1 MEFKKIQLNGFKSFA
16 DKTNFLIE
24 EGLTGIVGP
33 NGCGKSNIVESLR
46 WVMGETSAK
55 SMRGSGMEDVIFNGT
70 SNKAS
75 KNIAEVSIDVENK
88 NNEGPVQYR
97 DLDQISVRRKI
108 EKDKGS
114 KFYINDKEVRAR
126 DAQMFFAD
134 LSTGAHSPSMISQG
148 RIGALVTAKPTDR
161 RAILEEAAGISG
173 LHVRRH
179 EAELRLGAA
188 ENNLKRAD
196 ELRRQQ
202 EKQLANLQKQAE
214 EATKYKLISEE
225 IKKIEAGLY
234 YLKLLEIEAGLYYLK
249 LLEIDKEIKIE
260 NEINNEAEGEVE
272 GFNNKITE
280 LENLIK
286 IATDKVSP
294 LREKNIENLSRI
306 QRLNLELQSLDE
318 ENTRIQD
325 EIESINKS
333 ISTLDEDINRERG
346 IIIDANSNEKRLKEE
361 KADLIEIDSKYFE
374 TEKLSN
380 EDLENAKKELKKEQ
394 EAVDEVVNNIAEG
407 SINISLGPIKNV
419 KNSIN
424 RAKELIDSNEI
435 QQAVTLLDRCNMELD
450 NFLNDLKNEK
460 SRQELLNVNE
470 KSQNIKQLQ
479 EKYADAY
486 SKNQSIKNES
496 IKRNERIKTIE
507 TEIESWKNLLSNSEK
522 MVAELIER
530 KNKLSDQL
538 KKLENQP
545 RVQAERKGQISENLR
560 ISDKEK
566 VDNDIVIEETDKRIE
581 TLRTELNEI
590 QEQSIQIRERK
601 ASSGAT
607 IEGLQKRKSDLLDRI
622 NSELNLS
629 EDNILENSNL
639 NGVEELPNAID
650 QEDALDKK
658 KQERESLGSVNLKAD
673 EETSKYEDEIKKM
686 EQDRS
691 DLVTAIVKLK
701 DSINELN
708 QKGRERLIEAFEK
721 VNRKFNEVYTKLFN
735 GGNAKL
741 ELVDSDDPLEAG
753 LEMLVSP
760 PGKRLQSITLLSGGE
775 QALTALSLIFA
786 VFLTNPSPICV
797 LDEVDAPLDDANVT
811 RFCNLLEE
819 LIKITNTKFIIVTHH
834 ALTMSK
840 MNRLYGVTMP
850 EKGISQLVA
859 VDLQKAES
867 MVA

>member
-24 EGLTGIVGP
+24 NGLTGIVGP

-55 SMRGSGMEDVIFNGT
+55 SMRGSGMEDVIFSGT
-70 SNKAS
+70 SNKPS
-75 KNIAEVSIDVENK
+75 KNIAEVSVTVANE
-88 NNEGPVQYR
+88 NNEGPVQFR
-97 DLDQISVRRKI
+97 ELDEINVRRKI

-179 EAELRLGAA
+179 EAELRLSAA

-202 EKQLANLQKQAE
+202 ERQLANLQKQAE
-214 EATKYKLISEE
+214 EATKYKNISDE
-225 IKKIEAGLY
+225 IKK
-234 YLKLLEIEAGLYYLK
+234 IEAGLYYLK

-260 NEINNEAEGEVE
+260 NEINTEAETEVS
-272 GFNNKITE
+272 GFNNKINE
-280 LENLIK
+280 LEKLIK
-286 IATDKVSP
+286 TEVDKITP
-294 LREKNIENLSRI
+294 LREKNIENLSKI
-306 QRLNLELQSLDE
+306 QRLNLELKSLDE
-318 ENTRIQD
+318 ENNRIQD
-325 EIESINKS
+325 EIENVKKS
-333 ISTLDEDINRERG
+333 LQTIDDDISRERG
-346 IIIDANSNEKRLKEE
+346 IVIDANSNEKRLKEE
-361 KADLIEIDSKYFE
+361 KNELIEIDSKYYQ
-374 TEKLSN
+374 TEKQSN
-380 EDLENAKKELKKEQ
+380 EDLENSKNKLKSE
-394 EAVDEVVNNIAEG
+394 
-407 SINISLGPIKNV
+407 
-419 KNSIN
+419 
-424 RAKELIDSNEI
+424 ID
-435 QQAVTLLDRCNMELD
+435 
-450 NFLNDLKNEK
+450 K
-460 SRQELLNVNE
+460 
-470 KSQNIKQLQ
+470 IKQLINSQ
-479 EKYADAY
+479 KNDDAIKSLDDCQFVIEEYADSY
-486 SKNQSIKNES
+486 SKNQNIKRES
-496 IKRNERIKTIE
+496 VKRNERIAIIDK
-507 TEIESWKNLLSNSEK
+507 EIESWKNLLSNSEK
-522 MVAELIER
+522 MVAELSER
-530 KNKLSDQL
+530 KNKLNVQRD
-538 KKLENQP
+538 KLDNQP
-545 RVQAERKGQISENLR
+545 KFQAEKKGQISENLR
-560 ISDKEK
+560 ISENEK
-566 VDNDIVIEETDKRIE
+566 NENEEIINTTDEKID
-581 TLRTELNEI
+581 TLRNQLNEI

-607 IEGLQKRKSDLLDRI
+607 IEGLKKRKNDLVDRI
-622 NSELNLS
+622 ISELNLT
-629 EDNILENSNL
+629 EENILENSNL
-639 NGVEELPNAID
+639 FGVEELPDAVN
-650 QEDALDKK
+650 QEDLLDKK
-658 KQERESLGSVNLKAD
+658 KQEREKLGSVNLKAD
-673 EETSKYEDEIKKM
+673 EETVKYETEIKKM
-686 EQDRS
+686 EQDRA

-708 QKGRERLIEAFEK
+708 QKGRERLIEAFDK

-811 RFCNLLEE
+811 RFCGLLEE

>member
-16 DKTNFLIE
+16 EKTNFLIE

-55 SMRGSGMEDVIFNGT
+55 SMRGSGMEDVIFSGT

-75 KNIAEVSIDVENK
+75 KNIAEVSIEVENK
-88 NNEGPVQYR
+88 EKEGPIQYR
-97 DLDQISVRRKI
+97 ELENIQVRRKI

-234 YLKLLEIEAGLYYLK
+234 YLRLLD
-249 LLEIDKEIKIE
+249 IDKEIRIE
-260 NEINNEAEGEVE
+260 NEINTEAGGEVE
-272 GFNNKITE
+272 SFNNQISE

-286 IATDKVSP
+286 TSTDKVAP

-306 QRLNLELQSLDE
+306 QRLNLELQNLDE

-325 EIESINKS
+325 EIESIKKS
-333 ISTLDEDINRERG
+333 IKTLDEDIARENG

-361 KADLIEIDSKYFE
+361 KSNLIEIDSKYFE

-380 EDLENAKKELKKEQ
+380 EDLENAKNELEREQKE
-394 EAVDEVVNNIAEG
+394 VDEVVNNLAEDTIKI
-407 SINISLGPIKNV
+407 SIGPIKNV
-419 KNSIN
+419 KNSIS

-435 QQAVTLLDRCNMELD
+435 NQAVTLLDRCNMELD
-450 NFLNDLKNEK
+450 NFINDLKNEK
-460 SRQELLNVNE
+460 SRTELLSVNE
-470 KSQNIKQLQ
+470 KSQNIKILQ

-496 IKRNERIKTIE
+496 VKRNERIKTIE

-522 MVAELIER
+522 MVNELTER
-530 KNKLSDQL
+530 KNKLSIQL
-538 KKLENQP
+538 NDLENQP

-560 ISDKEK
+560 ISDEEK
-566 VDNDIVIEETDKRIE
+566 IENEKIIEETDKKIE
-581 TLRTELNEI
+581 TLRTQLNEI

-607 IEGLQKRKSDLLDRI
+607 IEGLQKRKYDLLDRI
-622 NSELNLS
+622 NTELNLT
-629 EDNILENSNL
+629 EENILENSNL
-639 NGVEELPNAID
+639 FGVEELPNHVD

-658 KQERESLGSVNLKAD
+658 KQQRDQLGSVNLKAD
-673 EETSKYEDEIKKM
+673 EETIKYEEEIKKM

-701 DSINELN
+701 DSIDELN
-708 QKGRERLIEAFEK
+708 QKGRERLVEAFEK

-735 GGNAKL
+735 GGSAKL

-811 RFCNLLEE
+811 RFCSLLEE

-850 EKGISQLVA
+850 QKGISQLVA

>member
-1 MEFKKIQLNGFKSFA
+1 MEFKKLQLNGFKSFA

-24 EGLTGIVGP
+24 DGLTGIVGP

-55 SMRGSGMEDVIFNGT
+55 SMRGSGMEDVIFSGT

-75 KNIAEVSIDVENK
+75 KNIAEVSVSVKNEN
-88 NNEGPVQYR
+88 NDGPVQFR
-97 DLDQISVRRKI
+97 NLDEVNVRRKI

-114 KFYINDKEVRAR
+114 KFFINDKEVRAR

-179 EAELRLGAA
+179 EAELRLSAA

-214 EATKYKLISEE
+214 EATKYKNISDE

-234 YLKLLEIEAGLYYLK
+234 YLKLI
-249 LLEIDKEIKIE
+249 EIDKEIRVE
-260 NEINNEAEGEVE
+260 NEINTEAEGEVS
-272 GFNNKITE
+272 GFNKKIFE
-280 LENLIK
+280 IESLIK
-286 IATDKVSP
+286 SETDKVTP
-294 LREKNIENLSRI
+294 LREKNIENLSKI
-306 QRLNLELQSLDE
+306 QRLNLELQGLDE

-325 EIESINKS
+325 EIENIKKS
-333 ISTLDEDINRERG
+333 LQTFDEDISREKG
-346 IIIDANSNEKRLKEE
+346 IVIDANSNEKRLKEE
-361 KADLIEIDSKYFE
+361 KTDLIEIDSKYYE
-374 TEKLSN
+374 TEKQSN
-380 EDLENAKKELKKEQ
+380 QDLDGAKNKLKLEIDK
-394 EAVDEVVNNIAEG
+394 V
-407 SINISLGPIKNV
+407 
-419 KNSIN
+419 
-424 RAKELIDSNEI
+424 KELISLQKNQDAI
-435 QQAVTLLDRCNMELD
+435 TALD
-450 NFLNDLKNEK
+450 NCKIIIE
-460 SRQELLNVNE
+460 E
-470 KSQNIKQLQ
+470 
-479 EKYADAY
+479 YADSY
-486 SKNQSIKNES
+486 SKNQNIKKES
-496 IKRNERIKTIE
+496 VKRNERINIIDN
-507 TEIESWKNLLSNSEK
+507 EIESWKNLLSNSEK
-522 MVAELIER
+522 MVNELTER
-530 KNKLSDQL
+530 KNKLNLQL
-538 KKLENQP
+538 EKLDSQP
-545 RVQAERKGQISENLR
+545 KLQAEKKGQISEGLR
-560 ISDKEK
+560 ISEKEK
-566 VDNDIVIEETDKRIE
+566 SENETIINSTDEKIEA
-581 TLRTELNEI
+581 LRLQLNEI

-607 IEGLQKRKSDLLDRI
+607 IEGLKKRKNDLVDRI
-622 NSELNLS
+622 SSELSLT

-639 NGVEELPNAID
+639 YGIEELPDAVN
-650 QEDALDKK
+650 QEDLLDKK
-658 KQERESLGSVNLKAD
+658 KQEREKLGSVNLKAD
-673 EETSKYEDEIKKM
+673 EETNKYETEIKKM
-686 EQDRS
+686 ELDRA
-691 DLVTAIVKLK
+691 DLVTAIIKLK
-701 DSINELN
+701 ESINELN
-708 QKGRERLIEAFEK
+708 QKGRERLIEAFDK
-721 VNRKFNEVYTKLFN
+721 VNRKFNDVYTKLFN

-811 RFCNLLEE
+811 RFCSLLEE
-819 LIKITNTKFIIVTHH
+819 LTKITNTKFIIVTHH

-840 MNRLYGVTMP
+840 MSRLYGVTMP

>member
-16 DKTNFLIE
+16 EKTNFLIE
-24 EGLTGIVGP
+24 DGLTGIVGP

-55 SMRGSGMEDVIFNGT
+55 SMRGSGMEDVIFSGT

-75 KNIAEVSIDVENK
+75 KNIAEVSIEVENK
-88 NNEGPVQYR
+88 DKEGPIQYR
-97 DLDQISVRRKI
+97 ELEQIQVRRKI

-214 EATKYKLISEE
+214 EATKYKLISDQ
-225 IKKIEAGLY
+225 IKK
-234 YLKLLEIEAGLYYLK
+234 IEAGLYYLK
-249 LLEIDKEIKIE
+249 LLEIDKEIRIE
-260 NEINNEAEGEVE
+260 NEINTEAEGEVE
-272 GFNNKITE
+272 GFNNKISE
-280 LENLIK
+280 LENSIK
-286 IATDKVSP
+286 TFTDKVNP

-325 EIESINKS
+325 EIESIKKS
-333 ISTLDEDINRERG
+333 IQTLDDDITREKG

-361 KADLIEIDSKYFE
+361 KTELIETDSKYFE

-380 EDLENAKKELKKEQ
+380 EELESAKNKLKEEQ
-394 EAVDEVVNNIAEG
+394 KAVDEVVNSLAEETV
-407 SINISLGPIKNV
+407 NISVGPIRNV
-419 KNSIN
+419 KNTIS
-424 RAKELIDSNEI
+424 RVKELIDSNEI
-435 QQAVTLLDRCNMELD
+435 NQALTLLDRCNMELD
-450 NFLNDLKNEK
+450 SFLNDLKNER
-460 SRQELLNVNE
+460 SRSELLGVSE
-470 KSQNIKQLQ
+470 KSENIKLLQ

-507 TEIESWKNLLSNSEK
+507 TEIESWKNLLTNSEK
-522 MVAELIER
+522 MVNELTQR
-530 KNKLSDQL
+530 KEKLSKQL
-538 KKLENQP
+538 SDLENQP
-545 RVQAERKGQISENLR
+545 RAQAERKGQISENLR

-566 VDNDIVIEETDKRIE
+566 IDNEAIIDETDQKIE
-581 TLRTELNEI
+581 MLRTQLNEI

-607 IEGLQKRKSDLLDRI
+607 IEGLQKRKNDLLDRI
-622 NSELNLS
+622 SSELNLN

-639 NGVEELPNAID
+639 NGVEELPNPVD

-658 KQERESLGSVNLKAD
+658 KQEREKLGSVNLKAD
-673 EETSKYEDEIKKM
+673 EETSKYEEEIKKM
-686 EQDRS
+686 EQDRA

-811 RFCNLLEE
+811 RFCSLLEE

-850 EKGISQLVA
+850 QKGISQLVA

>member
-24 EGLTGIVGP
+24 DGLTGIVGP

-55 SMRGSGMEDVIFNGT
+55 SMRGSGMEDVIFSGN
-70 SNKAS
+70 SNKPS
-75 KNIAEVSIDVENK
+75 KNIAEVSVTVT
-88 NNEGPVQYR
+88 NNNSEGPIQFKE
-97 DLDQISVRRKI
+97 LDEINVRRKI

-179 EAELRLGAA
+179 EAELRLSAA

-196 ELRRQQ
+196 ELRKQQ

-214 EATKYKLISEE
+214 EATKYKNISDE

-234 YLKLLEIEAGLYYLK
+234 YLKLLEI
-249 LLEIDKEIKIE
+249 DKEIRIE
-260 NEINNEAEGEVE
+260 NEINSEAEGEVS
-272 GFNNKITE
+272 GFNIKISE
-280 LENLIK
+280 FENLIK
-286 IATDKVSP
+286 SETEKVTP
-294 LREKNIENLSRI
+294 LREKNIENLSKI

-318 ENTRIQD
+318 ENNRIQD
-325 EIESINKS
+325 EIENIKKS
-333 ISTLDEDINRERG
+333 LQTFDEDINREKG
-346 IIIDANSNEKRLKEE
+346 IVIDANSNEKRLKEE
-361 KADLIEIDSKYFE
+361 KNELIEIDSKYYE
-374 TEKLSN
+374 TEKKSN
-380 EDLENAKKELKKEQ
+380 EDL
-394 EAVDEVVNNIAEG
+394 NN
-407 SINISLGPIKNV
+407 SKNKLNIEIDR
-419 KNSIN
+419 I
-424 RAKELIDSNEI
+424 KELINSNNNLEAI
-435 QQAVTLLDRCNMELD
+435 KVLDDCKIIIE
-450 NFLNDLKNEK
+450 E
-460 SRQELLNVNE
+460 
-470 KSQNIKQLQ
+470 
-479 EKYADAY
+479 YADCY
-486 SKNQSIKNES
+486 SKNQNIKKES
-496 IKRNERIKTIE
+496 IKRNERINIIE
-507 TEIESWKNLLSNSEK
+507 KEIESWKNLLSNSEK
-522 MVAELIER
+522 MVAELTDR
-530 KNKLSDQL
+530 KNKLNL
-538 KKLENQP
+538 NLEKLDNQP
-545 RVQAERKGQISENLR
+545 KLQAEKKGQISEGLR
-560 ISDKEK
+560 ISEQEK
-566 VDNDIVIEETDKRIE
+566 NDNEFIINETDEKIE
-581 TLRTELNEI
+581 NLRVQLNEI

-601 ASSGAT
+601 ASSSAT
-607 IEGLQKRKSDLLDRI
+607 IEGLKKRKNDLIDRI
-622 NSELNLS
+622 ISELSLT
-629 EDNILENSNL
+629 EENILENSNL
-639 NGVEELPNAID
+639 FGKEELPDAVN
-650 QEDALDKK
+650 QEDLLDKK
-658 KQERESLGSVNLKAD
+658 KQEREKLGSVNLKAD
-673 EETSKYEDEIKKM
+673 EETNKYETEIKKM
-686 EQDRS
+686 EQDRE
-691 DLVTAIVKLK
+691 DLVTAIAKLK

-708 QKGRERLIEAFEK
+708 QKGRERLIEAFDK

-811 RFCNLLEE
+811 RFCSLLEE
-819 LIKITNTKFIIVTHH
+819 LTKITNTKFIIVTHH

-840 MNRLYGVTMP
+840 MSRLYGVTMP

>member
-16 DKTNFLIE
+16 EKTNFLIE
-24 EGLTGIVGP
+24 DGLTGIVGP

-55 SMRGSGMEDVIFNGT
+55 SMRGSGMEDVIFSGT

-75 KNIAEVSIDVENK
+75 KNIAEVSIEVENK
-88 NNEGPVQYR
+88 DKEGPIQYR
-97 DLDQISVRRKI
+97 ELEQIQIRRKI

-214 EATKYKLISEE
+214 EATKYKLISDQ
-225 IKKIEAGLY
+225 IKK
-234 YLKLLEIEAGLYYLK
+234 IEAGLYYLK
-249 LLEIDKEIKIE
+249 LLEIDKEIRIE
-260 NEINNEAEGEVE
+260 NEINTEAEGEVE
-272 GFNNKITE
+272 GFNNKISE
-280 LENLIK
+280 LENSIK
-286 IATDKVSP
+286 TFTDKVNP

-325 EIESINKS
+325 EIESIKKS
-333 ISTLDEDINRERG
+333 IQTLDDDITREKG

-361 KADLIEIDSKYFE
+361 KTELIETDSKYFE

-380 EDLENAKKELKKEQ
+380 EELESAKNKLKEEQ
-394 EAVDEVVNNIAEG
+394 KAVDEVVNSLAEETV
-407 SINISLGPIKNV
+407 NISVGPIKNV
-419 KNSIN
+419 KNTIS
-424 RAKELIDSNEI
+424 RVKELIDSNEI
-435 QQAVTLLDRCNMELD
+435 NQAVTLLDRCNMELD
-450 NFLNDLKNEK
+450 SFLNDLKNER
-460 SRQELLNVNE
+460 SRSELLGVSE
-470 KSQNIKQLQ
+470 KSENIKLLQ

-507 TEIESWKNLLSNSEK
+507 TEIESWKNLLTNSEK
-522 MVAELIER
+522 MVNELTQR
-530 KNKLSDQL
+530 KEKLSKQL
-538 KKLENQP
+538 SDLENQP
-545 RVQAERKGQISENLR
+545 RAQAERKGQISENLR

-566 VDNDIVIEETDKRIE
+566 IDNEAIIDETDQKIE
-581 TLRTELNEI
+581 MLRTQLNEI

-622 NSELNLS
+622 SSELNLN

-639 NGVEELPNAID
+639 NGVEELPNPVD

-658 KQERESLGSVNLKAD
+658 KQEREKLGSVNLKAD
-673 EETSKYEDEIKKM
+673 EETSKYEEEIKKM
-686 EQDRS
+686 EQDRA

-811 RFCNLLEE
+811 RFCSLLEE

-850 EKGISQLVA
+850 QKGISQLVA

>member
-16 DKTNFLIE
+16 EKTNFLIE
-24 EGLTGIVGP
+24 HGLTGIVGP

-70 SNKAS
+70 SNKSS
-75 KNIAEVSIDVENK
+75 KNIAEVSISVDNASHD
-88 NNEGPVQYR
+88 GPMQYK
-97 DLDQISVRRKI
+97 DLDHIEVRRKI

-161 RAILEEAAGISG
+161 RAILEEAANISG

-179 EAELRLGAA
+179 EAELRLNAA
-188 ENNLKRAD
+188 ETNLKRAD

-234 YLKLLEIEAGLYYLK
+234 YLKLLDIDNEIR
-249 LLEIDKEIKIE
+249 IE
-260 NEINNEAEGEVE
+260 NEINNEAEGEVSN
-272 GFNNKITE
+272 FNQQIAQF
-280 LENLIK
+280 ENLIK
-286 IATDKVSP
+286 AETDKVSP
-294 LREKNIENLSRI
+294 LREKNIENLSKI
-306 QRLNLELQSLDE
+306 QRLNLELQNLDE
-318 ENTRIQD
+318 ENVRTQD
-325 EIESINKS
+325 EIENIKKS
-333 ISTLDEDINRERG
+333 LKTIEEDIDREKG
-346 IIIDANSNEKRLKEE
+346 IVIDANSNERRLKEE
-361 KADLIEIDSKYFE
+361 KAELIEIDSKYFE

-380 EDLENAKKELKKEQ
+380 EDLEKAKNLLKDEQ
-394 EAVDEVVNNIAEG
+394 KSVDEIINIFADGNINIA
-407 SINISLGPIKNV
+407 IGPIKNV
-419 KNSIN
+419 KNTIT
-424 RAKELIDSNEI
+424 RAKELINNNEI
-435 QQAVTLLDRCNMELD
+435 NQALTLLDRCQIEIDGFLD
-450 NFLNDLKNEK
+450 NLEDEESKKKLSNINEKNE
-460 SRQELLNVNE
+460 
-470 KSQNIKQLQ
+470 NIKLLQ
-479 EKYADAY
+479 EKYADSF
-486 SKNQSIKNES
+486 SKNQSIKKES
-496 IKRNERIKTIE
+496 VKRNERIKAIE
-507 TEIESWKNLLSNSEK
+507 SEVESWKNLLSNSEK
-522 MVAELIER
+522 MVSELTER
-530 KNKLSDQL
+530 KNKLLSQLNERDQ
-538 KKLENQP
+538 QP
-545 RVQAERKGQISENLR
+545 KAQAERKGQITEGLR
-560 ISDKEK
+560 ISQNEK
-566 VDNDIVIEETDKRIE
+566 IENEKIIEETDKKINS
-581 TLRTELNEI
+581 LRLELNDV
-590 QEQSIQIRERK
+590 QERSIQIRERK

-607 IEGLQKRKSDLLDRI
+607 VEGLKKRKEDLLERVS
-622 NSELNLS
+622 SELNL
-629 EDNILENSNL
+629 EENDILENSNL
-639 NGVEELPNAID
+639 NGVEELPDSVA
-650 QEDALDKK
+650 QEDALDEKK
-658 KQERESLGSVNLKAD
+658 REREKLGSVNLRAD
-673 EETSKYEDEIKKM
+673 EETSKYEIEIKKM
-686 EQDRS
+686 EQDRE
-691 DLVTAIVKLK
+691 DLVSAIIKLK
-701 DSINELN
+701 ESINELN
-708 QKGRERLIEAFEK
+708 QKGRERLLEAFEK

-811 RFCNLLEE
+811 RFCGLLDD
-819 LIKITNTKFIIVTHH
+819 LTKITNTKFIIVTHH

>member
-24 EGLTGIVGP
+24 DGLTGIVGP

-55 SMRGSGMEDVIFNGT
+55 SMRGSGMEDVIFSGT
-70 SNKAS
+70 SNKTS
-75 KNIAEVSIDVENK
+75 KNIAEVSVTVANE
-88 NNEGPVQYR
+88 NNEGPVQFR
-97 DLDQISVRRKI
+97 DLDEISVRRKI

-114 KFYINDKEVRAR
+114 KFYINNKEVRAR

-214 EATKYKLISEE
+214 EATKYKNMSDE
-225 IKKIEAGLY
+225 IKK
-234 YLKLLEIEAGLYYLK
+234 IEAGLYYLK

-260 NEINNEAEGEVE
+260 NEINTEAEGEVS
-272 GFNNKITE
+272 GFNEKISEIENFIKTE
-280 LENLIK
+280 TE
-286 IATDKVSP
+286 KVNP
-294 LREKNIENLSRI
+294 LRAKNIENLSKI
-306 QRLNLELQSLDE
+306 QRLNLELQGLDE

-325 EIESINKS
+325 EIENIKKS
-333 ISTLDEDINRERG
+333 LRTFDEDINREKG
-346 IIIDANSNEKRLKEE
+346 IVIDANSNEKRLKEE
-361 KADLIEIDSKYFE
+361 KSELIEIDSKYYD
-374 TEKLSN
+374 TEKKSN
-380 EDLENAKKELKKEQ
+380 EDLDNSKNKLRKEIDK
-394 EAVDEVVNNIAEG
+394 V
-407 SINISLGPIKNV
+407 
-419 KNSIN
+419 
-424 RAKELIDSNEI
+424 KELINL
-435 QQAVTLLDRCNMELD
+435 Q
-450 NFLNDLKNEK
+450 KNSEAIVVL
-460 SRQELLNVNE
+460 ENC
-470 KSQNIKQLQ
+470 QLII
-479 EKYADAY
+479 EEYADSY
-486 SKNQSIKNES
+486 SKNQNIKKDS
-496 IKRNERIKTIE
+496 VKRNERISIIDK
-507 TEIESWKNLLSNSEK
+507 EIESWKNLLSNSEK
-522 MVAELIER
+522 MVSELTDR
-530 KNKLSDQL
+530 KNKLNLQL
-538 KKLENQP
+538 EKLDNQP
-545 RVQAERKGQISENLR
+545 KLQAEKKGQISEGLR
-560 ISDKEK
+560 ISEKEK
-566 VDNDIVIEETDKRIE
+566 EDNESIIHSTDEKID
-581 TLRTELNEI
+581 TLRAQLNEV

-607 IEGLQKRKSDLLDRI
+607 IEGLKKRKSDLIDRI
-622 NSELNLS
+622 TSELNLT
-629 EDNILENSNL
+629 EENILENSSL
-639 NGVEELPNAID
+639 YGAEDLPDAVN
-650 QEDALDKK
+650 QEDLLDKK
-658 KQERESLGSVNLKAD
+658 RQEREKLGSVNLKAD
-673 EETSKYEDEIKKM
+673 EETNKYEAEIKKM
-686 EQDRS
+686 EQDRA
-691 DLVTAIVKLK
+691 DLVSAIVKLK

-741 ELVDSDDPLEAG
+741 ELVDSEDPLEAG

-811 RFCNLLEE
+811 RFCSLLEE

>member
-24 EGLTGIVGP
+24 DGLTGIVGP
-33 NGCGKSNIVESLR
+33 NGCGKSNIVESIR

-55 SMRGSGMEDVIFNGT
+55 SLRGSGMEDVIFSGT
-70 SNKAS
+70 SNKPS
-75 KNIAEVSIDVENK
+75 KNIAEVSITVK
-88 NNEGPVQYR
+88 NDSGEGPIQYR
-97 DLDQISVRRKI
+97 EVNEINVRRKI

-126 DAQMFFAD
+126 DSQMFFAD

-202 EKQLANLQKQAE
+202 ERQLANLQKQAE
-214 EATKYKLISEE
+214 EATKYKNITDE

-234 YLKLLEIEAGLYYLK
+234 YLKLI
-249 LLEIDKEIKIE
+249 EIDKEITVE
-260 NEINNEAEGEVE
+260 NEINMEAEVEVG
-272 GFNNKITE
+272 GFNERITE
-280 LENLIK
+280 IEKLIK
-286 IATDKVSP
+286 LEIEKVSP
-294 LREKNIENLSRI
+294 LREKNIENLSKI
-306 QRLNLELQSLDE
+306 QRLNLELQTLDK
-318 ENTRIQD
+318 ENTRTQE
-325 EIESINKS
+325 EIENIKKS
-333 ISTLDEDINRERG
+333 LTTLDEDVSREKG

-361 KADLIEIDSKYFE
+361 KSDLIEVDSKYFE
-374 TEKLSN
+374 TEKKSN
-380 EDLENAKKELKKEQ
+380 DDLDNSK
-394 EAVDEVVNNIAEG
+394 NN
-407 SINISLGPIKNV
+407 
-419 KNSIN
+419 
-424 RAKELIDSNEI
+424 LIDEIGKIKTLISSN
-435 QQAVTLLDRCNMELD
+435 QNDSALDI
-450 NFLNDLKNEK
+450 LNDLEK
-460 SRQELLNVNE
+460 IIDR
-470 KSQNIKQLQ
+470 
-479 EKYADAY
+479 YADSY
-486 SKNQSIKNES
+486 SKNQNIKKES
-496 IKRNERIKTIE
+496 VKRNERIKIIE
-507 TEIESWKNLLSNSEK
+507 KEIESWKNLLSNSEK
-522 MVAELIER
+522 MVNELTSR
-530 KNKLSDQL
+530 KNNLTNQL
-538 KKLENQP
+538 EILDNQP
-545 RVQAERKGQISENLR
+545 KIQAEKKGQISENLR
-560 ISDKEK
+560 NSEEEKEENEK
-566 VDNDIVIEETDKRIE
+566 IINDTDEKIDS
-581 TLRTELNEI
+581 LRTKLNEI

-607 IEGLQKRKSDLLDRI
+607 VEGLRKRKNDLIDRI
-622 NSELNLS
+622 TSELNLT
-629 EDNILENSNL
+629 EENILENSNL
-639 NGVEELPNAID
+639 NGIEELPDAVN
-650 QEDALDKK
+650 QEDLLDKK
-658 KQERESLGSVNLKAD
+658 KQEREKLGSVNLKAD
-673 EETSKYEDEIKKM
+673 EETNKYENEIKKM
-686 EQDRS
+686 ESDRA

-708 QKGRERLIEAFEK
+708 QKGRERLVEAFEK

-741 ELVDSDDPLEAG
+741 ELVDSEDPLEAG

-811 RFCNLLEE
+811 RFCNLLDE
-819 LIKITNTKFIIVTHH
+819 LTKITNTKFIIVTHH

>member
-55 SMRGSGMEDVIFNGT
+55 SMRGSGMEDVIFSGT
-70 SNKAS
+70 SNKPS
-75 KNIAEVSIDVENK
+75 KNIAEVSITVNNEK
-88 NNEGPVQYR
+88 NEGPIQYR
-97 DLDQISVRRKI
+97 ELSEIHIRRKI

-234 YLKLLEIEAGLYYLK
+234 YLKLLDIE
-249 LLEIDKEIKIE
+249 KEIKVE
-260 NEINNEAEGEVE
+260 NEINTEAESEVD
-272 GFNNKITE
+272 GFNKKINE
-280 LENLIK
+280 LEIQIK
-286 IATDKVSP
+286 TETDKVNP
-294 LREKNIENLSRI
+294 LREKNIENLSKI

-318 ENTRIQD
+318 ENLRIQE
-325 EIESINKS
+325 EIGSIKKS
-333 ISTLDEDINRERG
+333 LQIIDEDIIREKG
-346 IIIDANSNEKRLKEE
+346 IVVDANSNEKRLKEE
-361 KADLIEIDSKYFE
+361 KNELIEIDSKYFE

-380 EDLENAKKELKKEQ
+380 EELEKAKTELDEEQ
-394 EAVDEVVNNIAEG
+394 KQANEIIKTFADGN
-407 SINISLGPIKNV
+407 ININVNQVKSVEENIDKIKSL
-419 KNSIN
+419 IN
-424 RAKELIDSNEI
+424 ENELN
-435 QQAVTLLDRCNMELD
+435 QALTLLDRCKIE
-450 NFLNDLKNEK
+450 LNDFLKNLGDEESK
-460 SRQELLNVNE
+460 KRLSVLNDKNE
-470 KSQNIKQLQ
+470 QIKILQN
-479 EKYADAY
+479 KYTDSF
-486 SKNQSIKNES
+486 SKNQSIKKES
-496 IKRNERIKTIE
+496 LKRNERIKTIE
-507 TEIESWKNLLSNSEK
+507 TEIESWINLLTNSNK
-522 MVAELIER
+522 MINELTER
-530 KNKLSDQL
+530 KSKLSNQL
-538 KKLENQP
+538 NELDNQP
-545 RVQAERKGQISENLR
+545 EIQAEKKGQINESLRISEKEKQDNEKIISDTDEKIENLR
-560 ISDKEK
+560 S
-566 VDNDIVIEETDKRIE
+566 
-581 TLRTELNEI
+581 ELNKI
-590 QEQSIQIRERK
+590 QEDSIQIRERK

-607 IEGLQKRKSDLLDRI
+607 IEGLKKRKNDLLDRV
-622 NSELNLS
+622 NSELSLS

-639 NGVEELPNAID
+639 FGVEELPD
-650 QEDALDKK
+650 PVVQEDLLDKK
-658 KQERESLGSVNLKAD
+658 KQEREKFGSVNLKAD
-673 EETSKYEDEIKKM
+673 EETSKYETEIKKM
-686 EQDRS
+686 EQDRA
-691 DLVTAIVKLK
+691 DLVTAIIKLK
-701 DSINELN
+701 ESINELN
-708 QKGRERLIEAFEK
+708 QKGRERLLEAFEK

-811 RFCNLLEE
+811 RFCGLLEE
-819 LIKITNTKFIIVTHH
+819 LINITNTKFIIVTHH

>member
-55 SMRGSGMEDVIFNGT
+55 SMRGTGMEDVIFSGT

-75 KNIAEVSIDVENK
+75 KNIAEVSVTIQNE
-88 NNEGPVQYR
+88 NNEGPIQYR
-97 DLDQISVRRKI
+97 ELDEINVKRKI

-161 RAILEEAAGISG
+161 RTILEEAAGISG

-179 EAELRLGAA
+179 EAELRLSAA

-202 EKQLANLQKQAE
+202 ERQLSNLQKQAE
-214 EATKYKLISEE
+214 EATKYKNISGE

-234 YLKLLEIEAGLYYLK
+234 YLKLLEI
-249 LLEIDKEIKIE
+249 DKEIRVE
-260 NEINNEAEGEVE
+260 DEINTEAEGEVS
-272 GFNNKITE
+272 GYNNKILE
-280 LENLIK
+280 LENTIK
-286 IATDKVSP
+286 SETEKVTP
-294 LREKNIENLSRI
+294 LREKNIENLSKI
-306 QRLNLELQSLDE
+306 QRLNLELQNLSE

-325 EIESINKS
+325 EIENIKKS
-333 ISTLDEDINRERG
+333 LQTLNEDISREKG

-361 KADLIEIDSKYFE
+361 KNDLIEIDSKYYE
-374 TEKLSN
+374 TEKQSN
-380 EDLENAKKELKKEQ
+380 EDLNQSKNKLKTEIEN
-394 EAVDEVVNNIAEG
+394 
-407 SINISLGPIKNV
+407 IKNLINSK
-419 KNSIN
+419 KNDEALN
-424 RAKELIDSNEI
+424 A
-435 QQAVTLLDRCNMELD
+435 LD
-450 NFLNDLKNEK
+450 NFEN
-460 SRQELLNVNE
+460 S
-470 KSQNIKQLQ
+470 I
-479 EKYADAY
+479 EKYADSY
-486 SKNQSIKNES
+486 SQNQNIKKES
-496 IKRNERIKTIE
+496 VKRNERINIIDK
-507 TEIESWKNLLSNSEK
+507 EIESWKNLLSNSEK
-522 MVAELIER
+522 MVSELSER
-530 KNKLSDQL
+530 KNKFNNQL
-538 KKLENQP
+538 DNLDNQP
-545 RVQAERKGQISENLR
+545 KIQAEKKGQISENLR
-560 ISDKEK
+560 ISEEEK
-566 VDNDIVIEETDKRIE
+566 NTNEKIIIETDEKIE
-581 TLRTELNEI
+581 KLRTQLNEI

-607 IEGLQKRKSDLLDRI
+607 IEGLKKRKSDLIDRI
-622 NSELNLS
+622 NSELNLN
-629 EDNILENSNL
+629 EENILENSNL
-639 NGVEELPNAID
+639 FGVEELPDAVN
-650 QEDALDKK
+650 QEDLLDKK
-658 KQERESLGSVNLKAD
+658 KQEREKLGSVNLKAD
-673 EETSKYEDEIKKM
+673 EETNKFEIEIKKM
-686 EQDRS
+686 EQDRA

-775 QALTALSLIFA
+775 QALTALSLVFA

-819 LIKITNTKFIIVTHH
+819 LTKITDTKFIIVTHH

>member
-24 EGLTGIVGP
+24 NGLTGIVGP

-55 SMRGSGMEDVIFNGT
+55 SMRGSGMEDVIFSGT
-70 SNKAS
+70 SNKPS
-75 KNIAEVSIDVENK
+75 KNIAEVSVTVANE
-88 NNEGPVQYR
+88 NNEGPVQFR
-97 DLDQISVRRKI
+97 ELDEINVRRKI

-179 EAELRLGAA
+179 EAELRLSAA

-202 EKQLANLQKQAE
+202 ERQLANLQKQAE
-214 EATKYKLISEE
+214 EATKYKNISDE
-225 IKKIEAGLY
+225 IKK
-234 YLKLLEIEAGLYYLK
+234 IEAGLYYLK

-260 NEINNEAEGEVE
+260 NEINTEAETEVS
-272 GFNNKITE
+272 GFNNKINE
-280 LENLIK
+280 LEKLIK
-286 IATDKVSP
+286 TEVDKITP
-294 LREKNIENLSRI
+294 LREKNIENLSKI
-306 QRLNLELQSLDE
+306 QRLNLELKSLDE
-318 ENTRIQD
+318 ENSRIQD
-325 EIESINKS
+325 EIENVKKS
-333 ISTLDEDINRERG
+333 LQTIDDDISRERG
-346 IIIDANSNEKRLKEE
+346 IVIDANSNEKRLKEE
-361 KADLIEIDSKYFE
+361 KSELIEIDSKYYQ
-374 TEKLSN
+374 TEKQSN
-380 EDLENAKKELKKEQ
+380 EDLENSKNKLKSE
-394 EAVDEVVNNIAEG
+394 
-407 SINISLGPIKNV
+407 
-419 KNSIN
+419 
-424 RAKELIDSNEI
+424 ID
-435 QQAVTLLDRCNMELD
+435 
-450 NFLNDLKNEK
+450 K
-460 SRQELLNVNE
+460 
-470 KSQNIKQLQ
+470 IKQLINSQ
-479 EKYADAY
+479 KNDDAIKALDDCQFVIEEYADSY
-486 SKNQSIKNES
+486 SKNQNIKRES
-496 IKRNERIKTIE
+496 VKRNERIAIIDK
-507 TEIESWKNLLSNSEK
+507 EIESWKNLLSNSEK
-522 MVAELIER
+522 MVAELSDR
-530 KNKLSDQL
+530 KNKLNVQRD
-538 KKLENQP
+538 KLDNQP
-545 RVQAERKGQISENLR
+545 KFQAEKKGQISENLR
-560 ISDKEK
+560 ISENEK
-566 VDNDIVIEETDKRIE
+566 NENEQIINTTDEKID
-581 TLRTELNEI
+581 TLRNQLNEI

-607 IEGLQKRKSDLLDRI
+607 IEGLKKRKNDLVDRI
-622 NSELNLS
+622 ISELNLT
-629 EDNILENSNL
+629 EENILENSNL
-639 NGVEELPNAID
+639 FGVEELPDAVN
-650 QEDALDKK
+650 QEDLLDKK
-658 KQERESLGSVNLKAD
+658 KQEREKLGSVNLKAD
-673 EETSKYEDEIKKM
+673 EETVKYETEIKKM
-686 EQDRS
+686 EQDRA
-691 DLVTAIVKLK
+691 DLVTAIIKLK

-708 QKGRERLIEAFEK
+708 QKGRERLIEAFDK

-811 RFCNLLEE
+811 RFCGLLEE

>member
-16 DKTNFLIE
+16 EKTNFLIE
-24 EGLTGIVGP
+24 DGLTGIVGP

-55 SMRGSGMEDVIFNGT
+55 SMRGSGMEDVIFSGT

-75 KNIAEVSIDVENK
+75 KNIAEVSIEVENK
-88 NNEGPVQYR
+88 DKEGPIQYR
-97 DLDQISVRRKI
+97 ELEQIQVRRKI

-214 EATKYKLISEE
+214 EATKYKLISDQ
-225 IKKIEAGLY
+225 IKK
-234 YLKLLEIEAGLYYLK
+234 IEAGLYYLK
-249 LLEIDKEIKIE
+249 LLEIDKEIRIE
-260 NEINNEAEGEVE
+260 NEINTEAEGEVE
-272 GFNNKITE
+272 GFNNKISE
-280 LENLIK
+280 LENSIK
-286 IATDKVSP
+286 TFTDKVNP

-325 EIESINKS
+325 EIESIKKS
-333 ISTLDEDINRERG
+333 IQTLVDDITREKG

-361 KADLIEIDSKYFE
+361 KTELIETDSKYFE

-380 EDLENAKKELKKEQ
+380 EELESAKNKLKEEQ
-394 EAVDEVVNNIAEG
+394 KAVDEVLNSLAEETV
-407 SINISLGPIKNV
+407 NISVGPIRNV
-419 KNSIN
+419 KNTIS
-424 RAKELIDSNEI
+424 RVKELIDSNEI
-435 QQAVTLLDRCNMELD
+435 NQAVTLLDRCNMELD
-450 NFLNDLKNEK
+450 SFLNDLKNER
-460 SRQELLNVNE
+460 SRSELLGVSE
-470 KSQNIKQLQ
+470 KSENIKLLQ

-507 TEIESWKNLLSNSEK
+507 TEIESWKNLLTNSEK
-522 MVAELIER
+522 MVNELTQR
-530 KNKLSDQL
+530 KEKLSKQL
-538 KKLENQP
+538 SDLENQP
-545 RVQAERKGQISENLR
+545 RAQAERKGQISENLR

-566 VDNDIVIEETDKRIE
+566 IDNEAIIDETDQKIE
-581 TLRTELNEI
+581 MLRTQLNEI

-607 IEGLQKRKSDLLDRI
+607 IEGLQKRKNDLLDRI
-622 NSELNLS
+622 SSELNLN

-639 NGVEELPNAID
+639 NGVEELPNPVD

-658 KQERESLGSVNLKAD
+658 KQEREKLGSVNLKAD
-673 EETSKYEDEIKKM
+673 EETSKYEEEIKKM
-686 EQDRS
+686 EQDRA

-811 RFCNLLEE
+811 RFCSLLEE

-850 EKGISQLVA
+850 QKGISQLVA

>member
-24 EGLTGIVGP
+24 DGLTGIVGP

-55 SMRGSGMEDVIFNGT
+55 SMRGSGMEDVIFSGT
-70 SNKAS
+70 SNKTS
-75 KNIAEVSIDVENK
+75 KNIAEVSVTVQNQK
-88 NNEGPVQYR
+88 NDGPIQYR
-97 DLDQISVRRKI
+97 ELDEISVRRKI

-148 RIGALVTAKPTDR
+148 RIGALVTARPTDR

-179 EAELRLGAA
+179 EAELRLSAA

-202 EKQLANLQKQAE
+202 ERQLVNLQKQAE
-214 EATKYKLISEE
+214 EATKYKNISDE
-225 IKKIEAGLY
+225 IKKM
-234 YLKLLEIEAGLYYLK
+234 EAGLYYLK
-249 LLEIDKEIKIE
+249 LLEIDKEIHIE
-260 NEINNEAEGEVE
+260 NEINTEAEGEVSGYNE
-272 GFNNKITE
+272 KISDLEKTIKSETE
-280 LENLIK
+280 
-286 IATDKVSP
+286 KVTP
-294 LREKNIENLSRI
+294 LREKNIENLSKI

-318 ENTRIQD
+318 ENTRTHE
-325 EIESINKS
+325 EIENIKKS
-333 ISTLDEDINRERG
+333 LQTLDEDISREKG

-361 KADLIEIDSKYFE
+361 KNDLIEIDSKYYE
-374 TEKLSN
+374 TEKQSN
-380 EDLENAKKELKKEQ
+380 EDLNQSKNILKTEIENIKDLISSQKNE
-394 EAVDEVVNNIAEG
+394 EAINALNNFE
-407 SINISLGPIKNV
+407 
-419 KNSIN
+419 NSI
-424 RAKELIDSNEI
+424 
-435 QQAVTLLDRCNMELD
+435 
-450 NFLNDLKNEK
+450 EK
-460 SRQELLNVNE
+460 YANSYSQN
-470 KSQNIKQLQ
+470 QNIK
-479 EKYADAY
+479 K
-486 SKNQSIKNES
+486 ES
-496 IKRNERIKTIE
+496 VKRNERINIIDK
-507 TEIESWKNLLSNSEK
+507 EIESWKNLLLNSEK
-522 MVAELIER
+522 MVNELSER
-530 KNKLSDQL
+530 KNKFSSQL
-538 KKLENQP
+538 EKLENQP
-545 RVQAERKGQISENLR
+545 KLQAEKKGQISENLR
-560 ISDKEK
+560 ISEEEK
-566 VDNDIVIEETDKRIE
+566 GLNEKIINETDEKIE
-581 TLRTELNEI
+581 NFRTELNNI

-607 IEGLQKRKSDLLDRI
+607 IEGLKKRKSDLIDRI
-622 NSELNLS
+622 NSELNLK
-629 EDNILENSNL
+629 EENILENSNL
-639 NGVEELPNAID
+639 FGVEELPDAVN
-650 QEDALDKK
+650 QEDLLDKK
-658 KQERESLGSVNLKAD
+658 KQEREKLGSVNLKAD
-673 EETSKYEDEIKKM
+673 EETNKYESEIKKM
-686 EQDRS
+686 EQDRA
-691 DLVTAIVKLK
+691 DLVTAITKLK

-819 LIKITNTKFIIVTHH
+819 LTKITNTKFIIVTHH

>member
-55 SMRGSGMEDVIFNGT
+55 SMRGSGMEDVIFSGT

-75 KNIAEVSIDVENK
+75 KNIAEVSIDVDNK

-97 DLDQISVRRKI
+97 EVDQINVRRKI

-214 EATKYKLISEE
+214 EATKYKSITEE
-225 IKKIEAGLY
+225 IKK
-234 YLKLLEIEAGLYYLK
+234 IEAGLYYLK

-260 NEINNEAEGEVE
+260 NEINNEAEGEVD
-272 GFNNKITE
+272 GFNNKISE
-280 LENLIK
+280 LEKLIK
-286 IATDKVSP
+286 DATDKVSP

-325 EIESINKS
+325 EIESIKKS
-333 ISTLDEDINRERG
+333 IQTLDEDISREKG

-361 KADLIEIDSKYFE
+361 KADLIDIDSKYFE

-380 EDLENAKKELKKEQ
+380 EELEEAKRKLSQEQ
-394 EAVDEVVNNIAEG
+394 EAVDEVVSTIADG
-407 SINISLGPIKNV
+407 TLNISIGPIKNV

-424 RAKELIDSNEI
+424 RVKELIDSNEI
-435 QQAVTLLDRCNMELD
+435 NQAVTLLDRCNMELD
-450 NFLNDLKNEK
+450 NFLNDLKDEK
-460 SRQELLNVNE
+460 GRGELLSVNE
-470 KSQNIKQLQ
+470 KSKNIKQLQ

-522 MVAELIER
+522 MVAELTER
-530 KNKLSDQL
+530 KNKLTNQL
-538 KKLENQP
+538 TELDNQP
-545 RVQAERKGQISENLR
+545 KIQAERKGQISENLR

-566 VDNDIVIEETDKRIE
+566 IDNDSIIEETDQRIE
-581 TLRTELNEI
+581 SLRTQLNEI

-607 IEGLQKRKSDLLDRI
+607 IEGLKKRKSDLVDRI
-622 NSELNLS
+622 NSELNLAE
-629 EDNILENSNL
+629 EDILENSNL
-639 NGVEELPNAID
+639 FGKEELPDAVN
-650 QEDALDKK
+650 QEDLLDKK
-658 KQERESLGSVNLKAD
+658 KQEREKLGSVNLKAD
-673 EETSKYEDEIKKM
+673 EETNKYETEIKKM
-686 EQDRS
+686 EQDRL
-691 DLVTAIVKLK
+691 DLVTAIAKLK
-701 DSINELN
+701 ESINELN

-811 RFCNLLEE
+811 RFCNLLDE
-819 LIKITNTKFIIVTHH
+819 LTKITNTKFIIVTHH

>member
-16 DKTNFLIE
+16 EKTNFLIE
-24 EGLTGIVGP
+24 DGLTGIVGP

-55 SMRGSGMEDVIFNGT
+55 SMRGSGMEDVIFSGT

-75 KNIAEVSIDVENK
+75 KNIAEVSIEVENSDK
-88 NNEGPVQYR
+88 EGPVQYR
-97 DLDQISVRRKI
+97 ELEQILVRRKI

-202 EKQLANLQKQAE
+202 EKQLSNLQKQAE
-214 EATKYKLISEE
+214 EATRYKIMSEE

-234 YLKLLEIEAGLYYLK
+234 YLKLLEI
-249 LLEIDKEIKIE
+249 DKEIRIE
-260 NEINNEAEGEVE
+260 NEINTEAEGEVE
-272 GFNNKITE
+272 GFNNKISE
-280 LENLIK
+280 LENSIK
-286 IATDKVSP
+286 LCTDKVAP
-294 LREKNIENLSRI
+294 LREKNIENLSKI

-318 ENTRIQD
+318 ENTRTQD
-325 EIESINKS
+325 EIESIKKS
-333 ISTLDEDINRERG
+333 IQTLDEDIAREKG

-361 KADLIEIDSKYFE
+361 KNELIETDSKYFE

-380 EDLENAKKELKKEQ
+380 EELESAKDNLIKEQ
-394 EAVDEVVNNIAEG
+394 KAVDELINNLAEEN
-407 SINISLGPIKNV
+407 INIGIGPIKNV
-419 KNSIN
+419 KNTIS
-424 RAKELIDSNEI
+424 RVKELIDNNEI
-435 QQAVTLLDRCNMELD
+435 NQASTLLDRCNMELD
-450 NFLNDLKNEK
+450 NFLNDLKNER
-460 SRQELLNVNE
+460 SRNELLGVNE
-470 KSQNIKQLQ
+470 KSQNIKVLQ

-507 TEIESWKNLLSNSEK
+507 TEIDSWKNLLSNSEK
-522 MVAELIER
+522 MVNELTQR
-530 KNKLSDQL
+530 KDKFSKQLSE
-538 KKLENQP
+538 LENQP
-545 RVQAERKGQISENLR
+545 RLQAEKKGQITENLR

-566 VDNDIVIEETDKRIE
+566 IDNESIIEETDKNIE
-581 TLRTELNEI
+581 NLRFQLNEV
-590 QEQSIQIRERK
+590 QEKSIQIRERK
-601 ASSGAT
+601 ASSSAT

-622 NSELNLS
+622 GSELSLN
-629 EDNILENSNL
+629 ENNILENSNL
-639 NGVEELPNAID
+639 NGIEELPNSVD
-650 QEDALDKK
+650 QEDVLDKK
-658 KQERESLGSVNLKAD
+658 KQAREKLGSVNLKAD
-673 EETSKYEDEIKKM
+673 EETSKYEEEIKKM
-686 EQDRS
+686 EQDRA
-691 DLVTAIVKLK
+691 DLVSAIIKLK

-708 QKGRERLIEAFEK
+708 QKGRERLVEAFEK

-735 GGNAKL
+735 GGSAKL

-850 EKGISQLVA
+850 QKGISQLVA